1 MQQRSSIC
9 HQRQSSDAGR
19 CCQQGVLAT
28 IDVHCSPCGRFL
40 YASNTAYN
48 TIAIFRIDQATGA
61 LTLAG
66 HQPTLGQTP
75 RQFSLSPGK
84 PHDHCWH

>member
-9 HQRQSSDAGR
+9 HQRQSSDGWSG

-66 HQPTLGQTP
+66 HQPTLGHVDQVA
-75 RQFSLSPGK
+75 K
-84 PHDHCWH
+84 

>member
-1 MQQRSSIC
+1 MVWLL
-9 HQRQSSDAGR
+9 AVAAN
-19 CCQQGVLAT
+19 QGVLAT